1 MVPTVIAFRYHPG
14 HLSMIWGIRIRDFNQ
29 HVRNSF
35 AKFEVIPGCDSE
47 DMLHYVKQTLE
58 TKYYGNPIVNVRVN
72 DLLNDKSP
80 NNTENLTSNLL
91 NIVKKCKLLG
101 VENLFVFGIAFNKR
115 LPYSFIKKTNEK
127 FENMSKTHE
136 IIFIDNGSI
145 SDMFLYQDKLRLL
158 ERSVD

>member
-1 MVPTVIAFRYHPG
+1 
-14 HLSMIWGIRIRDFNQ
+14 
-29 HVRNSF
+29 
-35 AKFEVIPGCDSE
+35 
-47 DMLHYVKQTLE
+47 MLHYVKQTLE
-58 TKYYGNPIVNVRVN
+58 TKYYGNPIVNIRVN

-91 NIVKKCKLLG
+91 NIVKKCKLFG

-145 SDMFLYQDKLRLL
+145 SDMFLYQDKLHLL
-158 ERSVD
+158 EQSVD